1 MKDSGYPEGANGP
14 FTNYDGFRSD
24 SVSCASAQLRA
35 CLFKRLF
42 VVGVHSG
49 FHGVTG
55 LLDGIRSLI
64 YRGVGRMGLRL
75 VNCPRRF
82 GDRSLSLGEWALRLH
97 AG

>member
-1 MKDSGYPEGANGP
+1 
-14 FTNYDGFRSD
+14 
-24 SVSCASAQLRA
+24 
-35 CLFKRLF
+35 
-42 VVGVHSG
+42 
-49 FHGVTG
+49 
-55 LLDGIRSLI
+55 LI